1 MLFIFV
7 SWSLAAVVVD
17 LGKWV
22 CVVSLWGA
30 GLGCDSHK
38 PLPPLESGG
47 RVTVPPPSPGP
58 LHSQPWGPWVN
69 PQTCVGTGS
78 PSPWKYA

>member
-1 MLFIFV
+1 MGLGGSGVLFIFV

-47 RVTVPPPSPGP
+47 RVTVPPPPQDLSTPSPGDP
-58 LHSQPWGPWVN
+58 G
-69 PQTCVGTGS
+69 
-78 PSPWKYA
+78 

>member
-47 RVTVPPPSPGP
+47 RVTAPPPPQDLSTPSPGDP
-58 LHSQPWGPWVN
+58 G
-69 PQTCVGTGS
+69 
-78 PSPWKYA
+78 